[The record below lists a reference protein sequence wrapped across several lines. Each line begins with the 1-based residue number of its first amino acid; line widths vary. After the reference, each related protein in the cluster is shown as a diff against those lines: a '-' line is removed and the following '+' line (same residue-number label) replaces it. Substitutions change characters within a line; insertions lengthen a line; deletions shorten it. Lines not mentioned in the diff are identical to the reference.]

1 MNSKYQLTKIQSQS
15 VDKLYGKI
23 SSILEYA
30 KSKILQEANERLIE
44 SNFRIGKTI
53 VEEEQGGIEKAEYGA
68 GVMYNLSKK
77 LTAQYGRGYSV
88 DTLERIRKFYL
99 EYKDFEGDLRKLQL
113 SWSHYLFLIKIK
125 DTDKRNFYERESE
138 AENWKLDVMK
148 RHFDSG
154 LYERLAISKNPEKV
168 KELAEIGQRVNSPYD
183 LVKNNYVLEF
193 VANELVNSYSES
205 DLERALVN
213 NLEKFILELGKGF
226 SFVGRQV
233 RIGGSEDALRVD
245 LVFYNRL
252 LKSHFLIDL
261 KIGELKH
268 GDIGQMQVYKKY
280 FDEEIKQPW
289 ENKTVGLVLCVVR
302 DQFIVK
308 YMPDDEYLFTSEYQL
323 YLPSKEDL
331 AKLQERI
338 KNQIEVIE
346 GENPE
351 IESNESPE

>member
-1 MNSKYQLTKIQSQS
+1 MSNKYQLTSTQNQT
-15 VDKLYGKI
+15 VDKLYNKI
-23 SSILEYA
+23 SGILEYA

-44 SNFRIGKTI
+44 SNFRIGKII
-53 VEEEQGGIEKAEYGA
+53 VQEEQNGADKAEYGA
-68 GVMYNLSKK
+68 GVIDNLSQK
-77 LTAQYGRGYSV
+77 LTTKYGRGYSV
-88 DTLERIRKFYL
+88 DTLERMRKFYL
-99 EYKDFEGDLRKLQL
+99 IYKNFESDLRKLKL

-125 DTDKRNFYERESE
+125 DSGQRNFYEQE
-138 AENWKLDVMK
+138 AEEEKWSIEVMK
-148 RHFDSG
+148 RHFNSG
-154 LYERLAISKNPEKV
+154 LYQRLAINKDAKKV
-168 KELAEIGQRVNSPYD
+168 KQLAEIGQQINSASD

-193 VANELVNSYSES
+193 VASELVDSYTES
-205 DLERALVN
+205 DLEKGLIN

-268 GDIGQMQVYKKY
+268 ADFGQMQVYKKY
-280 FDEEIKQPW
+280 FDKEVKLDW
-289 ENKTVGLVLCVVR
+289 ENKTVGLIMSLVR

-331 AKLQERI
+331 ARLQERI
-338 KNQIEVIE
+338 NNQIEVIE
-346 GENPE
+346 EL
-351 IESNESPE
+351 ESKNESKK